1 MDPAKPELS
10 FEVFPPSSPAG
21 AAKLTQTLA
30 QLKGIAPSFVSVT
43 CSNHQLNYEQST
55 IALAQAVH
63 RDLRCA
69 TMVHMPAAYVT
80 KAQVRQ
86 ILDQL
91 EAAHIQ
97 QVLALRG
104 DLDGAAPE
112 TDFTHASDLVRFIKR
127 VKPQFRVTG
136 ACYPEVHP
144 DSPDRV
150 ADIRNLKAKVDA
162 GCDQLI
168 TQLFYDN
175 AQFYRF
181 REACAIAGIT
191 VPILAGI
198 MPITNRQQA
207 LHVVQNCAASLP
219 PKFKAILD
227 KYRDNPVALREA
239 GLAYA
244 VDQIVDL
251 VTHDVAGI
259 HLYTLNQAAT
269 AQHIYDNTASLF
281 APVTVAD

>member
-1 MDPAKPELS
+1 MGPTKPELS

-21 AAKLTQTLA
+21 TIKLTQTLT
-30 QLKGIAPSFVSVT
+30 QLKGITPSFVSVT
-43 CSNHQLNYEQST
+43 CSNHQLDYEQNT
-55 IALAQAVH
+55 IALAQTI
-63 RDLRCA
+63 RQDLRCP

-80 KAQVRQ
+80 KAQVRR
-86 ILDQL
+86 ILAQL
-91 EAAHIQ
+91 ETAHID

-104 DLDGAAPE
+104 DLDGTAPE
-112 TDFTHASDLVRFIKR
+112 SDFAHASDLARFIKQ
-127 VKPQFRVTG
+127 VNPHFRVTG

-144 DSPDRV
+144 DSQNRV
-150 ADIRNLKAKVDA
+150 DDVRHLKTKVDA

-181 REACAIAGIT
+181 QEACALAGIT

-219 PKFKAILD
+219 PKFVAILD
-227 KYRDNPVALREA
+227 KYRTNPVALREA

-251 VTHDVAGI
+251 VTHDVAGV

-281 APVTVAD
+281 APVAVDD